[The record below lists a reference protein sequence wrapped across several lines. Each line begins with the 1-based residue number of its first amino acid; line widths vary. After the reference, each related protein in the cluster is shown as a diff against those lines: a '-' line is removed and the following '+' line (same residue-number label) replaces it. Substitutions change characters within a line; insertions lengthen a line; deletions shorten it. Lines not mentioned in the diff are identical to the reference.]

1 MSDPSTTD
9 RIDPQIHQGLRNLH
23 ALTGPGGLINFAIP
37 RQRELYEEMNRAA
50 LAALPPNDRVQY
62 EDLAVPGPADGPEVN
77 VRVYRPTER
86 TDTAPLPGILY
97 IHGGGMITGSILTD
111 HRQVLPLVEAIDA
124 VVVSVEYR
132 LAPEH
137 PDPAPVEDCY
147 AALLWM
153 SRNASALGVDPG
165 RLALYGGS
173 AGGGLAAGVAL
184 LARDRGGPHLAFQM
198 LPYPMLDDRN
208 TTPSSHEITDIGI
221 WDRAANLQGWQSLL
235 GDRLGTDHVS
245 VYAAPARA
253 DDLSGLPPT
262 YLDVGDLDLFRDEDI
277 AYASRLMQAGVPVEL
292 HVYPGGIHAGELLAP
307 DAELSARIT
316 HYRMTALNRALNPS
330 PAAGGRL

>member
-1 MSDPSTTD
+1 MTH
-9 RIDPQIHQGLRNLH
+9 RIDPQVRLGLDALH
-23 ALTGPGGLINFAIP
+23 ELTGPGGLVDFDIP

-50 LAALPPNDRVQY
+50 LAALPPNDRVEY
-62 EDLAVPGPADGPEVN
+62 EDLTVPGPAGGPDVA
-77 VRVYRPTER
+77 VRVYRPAGTKG
-86 TDTAPLPGILY
+86 TGLLPGILY
-97 IHGGGMITGSILTD
+97 IHGGGMITGSVRTD
-111 HRQVLPLVEAIDA
+111 HRQVLPLVEALDS

-153 SRNASALGVDPG
+153 SGEAAALGIDPG
-165 RLALYGGS
+165 RLALFGGS
-173 AGGGLAAGVAL
+173 AGGGLAAGVSL
-184 LARDRGGPHLAFQM
+184 LARDRGTPPLAFQM

-221 WDRAANLQGWQSLL
+221 WDRAANLQGWQALL
-235 GDRLGTDHVS
+235 GDRAGTDRVS
-245 VYAAPARA
+245 PYAAPART

-262 YLDVGDLDLFRDEDI
+262 YLDVGELDLFRDENI
-277 AYASRLMQAGVPVEL
+277 AYAHRLMQAGVPVEL

-307 DAELSARIT
+307 DAELSTRIT
-316 HYRMTALNRALNPS
+316 DYRMSALRRALNTPPTPS
-330 PAAGGRL
+330 TRR